1 MAAPVLTC
9 VQFDPASQTCMQQA
23 WVEPPPSVFPSLS
36 AADGQMIGFAII
48 AGCVV
53 IWASKLPRRA

>member
-9 VQFDPASQTCMQQA
+9 LQFDPATQTCTQQA

-36 AADGQMIGFAII
+36 AADGQMLGLAILSSCAI
-48 AGCVV
+48 L
-53 IWASKLPRRA
+53 WASKLPRRS